1 MSLYTTD
8 SARPLGSGLQSPAG
22 SVLDRELQ
30 SMLRNYKRSTAG
42 RYRAMVEDDFLG
54 SPMLH
59 GDLMVSPKIDGEM
72 WFMILDENDAF
83 LANPK
88 GRVISGKVPI
98 LEEAQAALGRAK
110 GRTIIAGELFAV
122 NKDKSR
128 PRVGGLSSAMGGE
141 KKAQVGRM
149 AFAAFDSLIG
159 GDAESGA
166 SIPLYADR
174 LAMLERLFK
183 GGKRA
188 KAIRTEHISGGANVA
203 KLFEQWVAGGKGE
216 GLVIR
221 TPENAIFKAK
231 PTINI
236 DAVIIG
242 YTESSDGPDKVGSV
256 LLALMR
262 DDGKFH
268 VLGSCGNMPTEQR
281 IAFMKQLKPTVCGSE
296 YRYANS
302 RGALYRFVRPETI
315 IEIKLTDIQSQDSS
329 GDPIQRM
336 VLEQSEGKYKTVRQ
350 LPGVSILHP
359 VFVRIRDDKG
369 VNPTDIRMGQVL
381 ERCLV
386 ENLDSKAE
394 KLVLPVS
401 TVLRREVY
409 TKTVKGELAVR
420 KLVVWQT
427 NKDKLDSSFPA
438 FVTHFT
444 DYSPGRRDPLKRE
457 VRLAPDKDDA
467 LRIGDELIAKQIKG
481 GWSLVK

>member
-8 SARPLGSGLQSPAG
+8 SARPLGKGLQSPAG
-22 SVLDRELQ
+22 SILDRELQ
-30 SMLRNYKRSTAG
+30 SMFRNYKRSTAG
-42 RYRAMVEDDFLG
+42 RYRAVVEDDFLT
-54 SPMLH
+54 SLPH
-59 GDLMVSPKIDGEM
+59 GELMVSPKIDGEM
-72 WFMILDENDAF
+72 WFMVLDEKDAF
-83 LANPK
+83 LASPK

-98 LEEAQAALGRAK
+98 LEEAQAALGRAT

-141 KKAQVGRM
+141 TKAQVGRM
-149 AFAAFDSLIG
+149 AFAAFDSLLG

-166 SIPLYADR
+166 SVPLYQDR

-188 KAIRTEHISGGANVA
+188 KAIRTEHVKGGPSVA
-203 KLFEQWVAGGKGE
+203 QLFEKWVAGGKGE

-242 YTESSDGPDKVGSV
+242 YTESSDGPEKVGSV

-281 IAFMKQLKPTVCGSE
+281 IAFMNQLKPTTCGSE

-315 IEIKLTDIQSQDSS
+315 IEIKLTDIQSQDAS

-336 VLEQSEGKYKTVRQ
+336 VLEQTEGKYKAVRQ

-369 VNPTDIRMGQVL
+369 VNPTDIRLGQVL

-394 KLVLPVS
+394 KLILPVS
-401 TVLRREVY
+401 KVIRREVY
-409 TKTVKGELAVR
+409 TKTVKGEVAVR

-427 NKDKLDSSFPA
+427 NKDKIDPTFPA
-438 FVTHFT
+438 YVTHFT

-457 VRLAPDKDDA
+457 VRLAPEKA
-467 LRIGDELIAKQIKG
+467 EAVRIGEEMIAKQIKG
-481 GWSLVK
+481 GWNPVK